1 MSSISICAVI
11 PTLNEEEHVAQ
22 CIAELKNQSVSQIIV
37 ADGGSD
43 DRTIEIAR
51 ELGVEVASSQRGRG
65 HQLQA
70 AIDHT
75 DCDLIWMIHAD
86 CIPPTMAVQAI
97 GQSVTAGARWGAF
110 MIEHVVPVAAS
121 KRMTW
126 CLRMA
131 NKRSRTT
138 SLPYGDQAIFV
149 QRELLIQIGGVPKQG
164 LMEDLELS
172 IRLNKVAPP
181 LIIENRVSVNPRRFI
196 RRPITTFIAW
206 MLFPLL
212 YRFGVSPQRL
222 MRWYG

>member
-43 DRTIEIAR
+43 DRTLEIAR
-51 ELGVEVASSQRGRG
+51 ELGVEVVSSQRGRG

-70 AIDHT
+70 AVNQT
-75 DCDLIWMIHAD
+75 NCDFIWMIHAD
-86 CIPPTMAVQAI
+86 CIPPSVAMQAI
-97 GQSVTAGARWGAF
+97 GQSVAAGSKWGAF
-110 MIEHVVPVAAS
+110 MVEHGVPAAAS
-121 KRMTW
+121 KLTTW

-138 SLPYGDQAIFV
+138 KFPYGDQAIFV
-149 QRELLIQIGGVPKQG
+149 QRALLMEIGGVPEQA

-172 IRLNKVAPP
+172 IRLNKIVPP
-181 LIIENRVSVNPRRFI
+181 LIIESIISVNPRRFI
-196 RRPITTFIAW
+196 RRPIKTFITW
-206 MLFPLL
+206 MLFPSL
-212 YRFGVSPQRL
+212 YRLGLSPQRL

>member
-1 MSSISICAVI
+1 MSSIPICAII
-11 PTLNEEEHVAQ
+11 PTLNEEKHVAQ
-22 CIAELKNQSVSQIIV
+22 CIAELKKQSVAQIII

-51 ELGVEVASSQRGRG
+51 ELEVEIVNSQRGRG

-131 NKRSRTT
+131 NKRSRRT

-149 QRELLIQIGGVPKQG
+149 QRELLIQIGGVPKQE

-172 IRLNKVAPP
+172 IRLNKIVPP
-181 LIIENRVSVNPRRFI
+181 LIIEKRVSVNPRRFI
-196 RRPITTFIAW
+196 RRPINTFIAW
-206 MLFPLL
+206 MIFPLL
-212 YRFGVSPQRL
+212 YRLGVSPQRL
-222 MRWYG
+222 MQWYR

>member
-1 MSSISICAVI
+1 MSSIPICAVI

-22 CIAELKNQSVSQIIV
+22 CIAELKNQSVAQIIV

-51 ELGVEVASSQRGRG
+51 ELGVEVVSSQRGRG

-70 AIDHT
+70 AIERT

-86 CIPPTMAVQAI
+86 CIPSTMAVQAI

-121 KRMTW
+121 TRMAW

-131 NKRSRTT
+131 NKRSRTS

-149 QRELLIQIGGVPKQG
+149 QRELLIEIGGVPKQE

-172 IRLNKVAPP
+172 IRLNKIVPP
-181 LIIENRVSVNPRRFI
+181 LIMGNRVSVNPRRFI

-206 MLFPLL
+206 MIFPLL
-212 YRFGVSPQRL
+212 YRLGLSPQRL
-222 MRWYG
+222 MQWYG

>member
-51 ELGVEVASSQRGRG
+51 ELGVEVVNSQRGRG

-70 AIDHT
+70 AISHT

-86 CIPPTMAVQAI
+86 CIPPTMAVQAM

-138 SLPYGDQAIFV
+138 AFPYGDQAIFV
-149 QRELLIQIGGVPKQG
+149 QRELLIEIGGVPEQA
-164 LMEDLELS
+164 LMEDFELS
-172 IRLNKVAPP
+172 IRLNKIAPP
-181 LIIENRVSVNPRRFI
+181 LIIENKISVNPRRFT
-196 RRPITTFIAW
+196 RRPISTFITW
-206 MLFPLL
+206 MLFPSL
-212 YRFGVSPQRL
+212 YRLGVSPQRL